1 MIQLV
6 NRGAEIC
13 SLHLTPEPSPNM
25 FCVGDSGLAE
35 QITGTALSLVRKG
48 NCY

>member
-1 MIQLV
+1 MTQLADKGV
-6 NRGAEIC
+6 EIC

-48 NCY
+48 NYY